1 MKTIS
6 VGDLRQNP
14 TRMLDDVESGEV
26 YVLTRHNREVARIV
40 PSESSARVIPPKRT
54 GRPRVRFLPRV
65 ELPDEMTMDELL
77 EELKG
82 EW

>member
-26 YVLTRHNREVARIV
+26 YTLTRHNREVARIV
-40 PSESSARVIPPKRT
+40 PAESSARVIPPKRT
-54 GRPRVRFLPRV
+54 GRPAVSSLPRTR
-65 ELPDEMTMDELL
+65 LPKGMTMEGLL
-77 EELKG
+77 DELKG

>member
-14 TRMLDDVESGEV
+14 TQMLDEVESGEV
-26 YVLTRHNREVARIV
+26 YALTRHNREVARIV

-54 GRPRVRFLPRV
+54 GRPRVRSLPRV
-65 ELPDEMTMDELL
+65 ELPDEITVEDLL
-77 EELKG
+77 AELKG
-82 EW
+82 DW